1 MAKRKMI
8 YSSPFEAEWAVLN
21 HKAFLPHQRVTTEG
35 KDMEQFAKV
44 FESHDRQILVKKGE
58 DSDGDPALCIS
69 TMISG
74 LEMSINVNFS
84 DDGDSLNKAFDSFTQ
99 DQADF
104 FAKKLE
110 GQTSPFEALKLLMS
124 SEDV

>member
-1 MAKRKMI
+1 
-8 YSSPFEAEWAVLN
+8 
-21 HKAFLPHQRVTTEG
+21 
-35 KDMEQFAKV
+35 
-44 FESHDRQILVKKGE
+44 
-58 DSDGDPALCIS
+58 
-69 TMISG
+69 
-74 LEMSINVNFS
+74 MSINVNFS